1 MCYTN
6 EQDESFALLCKPSLN
21 LIDGQLVPKIVDHAA
36 RRHEIALAAC
46 RSISS
51 RGLDNVTL
59 AHIAQEAGYTTGM
72 IAHYYET
79 KWDVIL
85 AALRLMH
92 DRLGEKLSGGIQ
104 AERSLAELLSDLL
117 PSSPEL
123 KSESRAWLAF
133 WAVAVSRPQ
142 LVRWSSSIHTDWRA
156 LIKRCVRAMTPA
168 AAHWKDSLLE
178 DVVSSIILFM
188 DGLYVKAL
196 TRPSAY
202 PTKDQIRLLR
212 QHLEALIEW
221 AERSAQPRPRT
232 LGRSRTSVP
241 AIKRSADL

>member
-1 MCYTN
+1 M
-6 EQDESFALLCKPSLN
+6 
-21 LIDGQLVPKIVDHAA
+21 PKIVDHAA

-51 RGLDNVTL
+51 KGLDNVTL
-59 AHIAQEAGYTTGM
+59 ADIAQEAGYTTGM

-79 KWDVIL
+79 KWAVIL

-92 DRLGEKLSGGIQ
+92 DRLGEKLSDGIQ
-104 AERSLAELLSDLL
+104 AERSLAELLGDLL
-117 PSSPEL
+117 PTDPEL

-142 LVRWSSSIHTDWRA
+142 LVKWSSKIHTDWRA
-156 LIKRCVRAMTPA
+156 LIKRCIRATTPA
-168 AAHWKDSLLE
+168 AGHWQDSLLE

-188 DGLYVKAL
+188 DGLYIKAL

-212 QHLEALIEW
+212 FHLEALMQW
-221 AERSAQPRPRT
+221 ADRSGGRISKSLGPSAAT
-232 LGRSRTSVP
+232 LP
-241 AIKRSADL
+241 AIKRSAGL

>member
-1 MCYTN
+1 M
-6 EQDESFALLCKPSLN
+6 
-21 LIDGQLVPKIVDHAA
+21 PKIVDHAT

-51 RGLDNVTL
+51 KGLDKVTL
-59 AHIAQEAGYTTGM
+59 ADIAQEAGYTTGM
-72 IAHYYET
+72 LAHYYET

-92 DRLGEKLSGGIQ
+92 DRLGEKLSEGIQ
-104 AERSLAELLSDLL
+104 DDRSLAELLRDVL
-117 PSSPEL
+117 PTNPEL

-142 LVRWSSSIHTDWRA
+142 LVKWSSKIHTDWRA
-156 LIKRCVRAMTPA
+156 LIKRCIQATTPS

-188 DGLYVKAL
+188 DGLYIKAL

-212 QHLEALIEW
+212 SHLEALMEW
-221 AERSAQPRPRT
+221 AERSARCGSKT
-232 LGRSRTSVP
+232 LSLSRATMPTVE
-241 AIKRSADL
+241 

>member
-1 MCYTN
+1 M
-6 EQDESFALLCKPSLN
+6 
-21 LIDGQLVPKIVDHAA
+21 PKIVDHAA

-79 KWDVIL
+79 KWDVVL

-92 DRLGEKLSGGIQ
+92 DRLGEKLSAGIQ
-104 AERSLAELLSDLL
+104 ADRSLAELLSDLL
-117 PSSPEL
+117 PTNPEQ

-133 WAVAVSRPQ
+133 WAVAVSRPK
-142 LVRWSSSIHTDWRA
+142 LVKWSSDIHTDWRA
-156 LIKRCVRAMTPA
+156 LIKRCICAMTPGA
-168 AAHWKDSLLE
+168 ARWKEPLLE

-188 DGLYVKAL
+188 DGLFIKAL
-196 TRPSAY
+196 TRSSAY
-202 PTKDQIRLLR
+202 PPKDQMRLLG

-221 AERSAQPRPRT
+221 AERSAQ
-232 LGRSRTSVP
+232 RSRRALVTTGTAMP
-241 AIKRSADL
+241 AIKRSAEF

>member
-1 MCYTN
+1 M
-6 EQDESFALLCKPSLN
+6 
-21 LIDGQLVPKIVDHAA
+21 PKIVDHAA

-79 KWDVIL
+79 KWDVVL

-92 DRLGEKLSGGIQ
+92 DRLGEKLSAGIQ

-117 PSSPEL
+117 PTNPEL

-133 WAVAVSRPQ
+133 WAVSVSRPK
-142 LVRWSSSIHTDWRA
+142 LVKWSSNIHTDWRA
-156 LIKRCVRAMTPA
+156 LIKRCVCAMTPA
-168 AAHWKDSLLE
+168 AARWKDPLLE

-188 DGLYVKAL
+188 DGLFIKAL

-202 PTKDQIRLLR
+202 PPKDQMRLLR

-221 AERSAQPRPRT
+221 AERSAQ
-232 LGRSRTSVP
+232 RSRRALGSAGTAMP
-241 AIKRSADL
+241 AIKRSAEF

>member
-1 MCYTN
+1 
-6 EQDESFALLCKPSLN
+6 
-21 LIDGQLVPKIVDHAA
+21 
-36 RRHEIALAAC
+36 
-46 RSISS
+46 
-51 RGLDNVTL
+51 LDNVTL
-59 AHIAQEAGYTTGM
+59 ADIAQEAGYTTGM

-92 DRLGEKLSGGIQ
+92 DRLGEKLSDGIQ

-117 PSSPEL
+117 PTDPEL

-142 LVRWSSSIHTDWRA
+142 LVKWSSKIHTDWRA
-156 LIKRCVRAMTPA
+156 LIKRCVRATTPA
-168 AAHWKDSLLE
+168 AGRWQDSLLE

-188 DGLYVKAL
+188 DGLYIKAL

-212 QHLEALIEW
+212 LHLEALMQW
-221 AERSAQPRPRT
+221 ADRSG
-232 LGRSRTSVP
+232 GRSSKSLSPSAPTLP
-241 AIKRSADL
+241 AIKRSAGF